1 MLTMDEDCEF
11 DIAQSASTVT
21 EGPEIRTL
29 HANLIA
35 DAHQKFPTR
44 EALED
49 SIRERQAEI
58 KAAVDSGFDVDEQ
71 TRARAELANDEMRK
85 LLPLRMILHTGTD
98 LTEMIGALQVYKEGA
113 IRSLDMK
120 KARNIQ
126 SEMDELQ
133 DQINKEEQYLL
144 VKSMG
149 ETKCVGCGK
158 IFPTEKKM
166 VGILKLKENHCEEC
180 RDVASDKQSSVTEDI
195 VAVGV
200 DSSRDDE
207 DNNPAES
214 SISIDKQP
222 ELDLDGSVACG
233 IKSMFEQSWW

>member
-1 MLTMDEDCEF
+1 MFTMDEDHEF
-11 DIAQSASTVT
+11 DIAQSASTDT
-21 EGPEIRTL
+21 EDPEIRKL

-35 DAHQKFPTR
+35 EAHQKFPTR

-58 KAAVDSGFDVDEQ
+58 QAAVDSGFDVDEQ

-85 LLPLRMILHTGTD
+85 LLPLRMILHTGPD
-98 LTEMIGALQVYKEGA
+98 LTEMIGALQMYKEGA

-133 DQINKEEQYLL
+133 DQINKEEGYLM

-149 ETKCVGCGK
+149 ETKCVGCGEM
-158 IFPTEKKM
+158 FLTEKNM
-166 VGILKLKENHCEEC
+166 VGILKSKEKHCEEC
-180 RDVASDKQSSVTEDI
+180 RDVARGKQSVTEDI
-195 VAVGV
+195 VVVDV

-214 SISIDKQP
+214 STSVDIQP
-222 ELDLDGSVACG
+222 ELDVVGSVACG